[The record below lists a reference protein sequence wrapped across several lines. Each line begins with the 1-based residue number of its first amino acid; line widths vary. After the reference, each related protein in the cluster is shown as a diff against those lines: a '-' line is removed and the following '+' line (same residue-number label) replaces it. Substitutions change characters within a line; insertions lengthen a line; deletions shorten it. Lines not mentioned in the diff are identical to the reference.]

1 MRFHYIASQQ
11 NGKMVEGD
19 FEAASAAEV
28 LSFLDSQGLKPIS
41 LRPIKDF
48 IKTSRFKIFNQP
60 ITVED
65 KIFLTKYLALML
77 KVGTDL
83 FKAIDILIADFEK
96 ISVKALLS
104 EIRLTLEQGQ
114 PFYSAFT
121 KYPKIF
127 SPVFVNLVK
136 AGETSGKLEYVFN
149 KLSVSLGKEQELRNQ
164 IKSAITYPII
174 LLAGSIVIL
183 FLLVSFALPKI
194 AGIFGT
200 GDFDIPLFS
209 RVVFAVGLFV
219 GDYVWFIL
227 SFLTVFAVAIWY
239 FISQSMVGRK
249 IILKAAY
256 QAPLIGGVLKKIAL
270 QRFASTLS
278 SLLSAGVSIIDA
290 LEITANVVGSE
301 DLKTSILRIAR
312 EGISKG
318 LTIGDAFRREETLP
332 RTVINLMAIS
342 EKTGSIESILATLA
356 DFYESEIESSIKS
369 LVSFLEPILLLAIG
383 LIIGVIALAIIVPI
397 YQLVGNF

>member
-11 NGKMVEGD
+11 SGKMVEGD

-127 SPVFVNLVK
+127 SSVFVNLVK

-174 LLAGSIVIL
+174 LLAGSIAIL

-194 AGIFGT
+194 AGIFGA
-200 GDFDIPLFS
+200 GGFNIPLFS

-219 GDYVWFIL
+219 GNYVWFIL
-227 SFLTVFAVAIWY
+227 SFLTVSAVAIWY
-239 FISQSMVGRK
+239 FISKTMVGRK

-290 LEITANVVGSE
+290 LEITASVVGSE
-301 DLKTSILRIAR
+301 ELKTSILRIAR

-342 EKTGSIESILATLA
+342 EKTGSIENILATLA
-356 DFYESEIESSIKS
+356 DFYESEIESAIKS

-383 LIIGVIALAIIVPI
+383 LIIGFIALAIIVPI